1 MDLRTKIK
9 KALLSLCLSGLAS
22 WGVFTP
28 LIASAGFFSL
38 GELLSSVA
46 SHAQGET
53 NSPALNSQNIPLLT
67 SIININPK
75 PIGGGDIAVVA
86 GSALLA
92 EAGPSGTLVD
102 LANEPSSTAISV
114 YTVHEGDTL
123 STIAEMFDVSVN
135 TIVWA
140 NDLQGKKIHPGDVL
154 VILPITGLRVAVG
167 KGDTVAS
174 IAKKY
179 KADAEE
185 IARYNDLAADATL
198 AVGTTIIIP
207 EGEVVA
213 PPVPVKA
220 KPKAT
225 TPLRGA
231 GGPAIAGYYLWP
243 VDGGVVTQ
251 GLHGYNGID
260 IGAPRGTSVFASA
273 AGTVIIAR
281 GSGYNGGYGSY
292 VVVQH
297 DNGTQTLYGH
307 LSRVSVS
314 AGTRVAQGAA
324 LGAVGSTG
332 KSTGNHLHFE
342 VRGATNPFR

>member
-140 NDLQGKKIHPGDVL
+140 NDLQGKKIHP
-154 VILPITGLRVAVG
+154 
-167 KGDTVAS
+167 
-174 IAKKY
+174 
-179 KADAEE
+179 
-185 IARYNDLAADATL
+185 ATC
-198 AVGTTIIIP
+198 
-207 EGEVVA
+207 
-213 PPVPVKA
+213 
-220 KPKAT
+220 
-225 TPLRGA
+225 R
-231 GGPAIAGYYLWP
+231 
-243 VDGGVVTQ
+243 
-251 GLHGYNGID
+251 
-260 IGAPRGTSVFASA
+260 
-273 AGTVIIAR
+273 
-281 GSGYNGGYGSY
+281 
-292 VVVQH
+292 
-297 DNGTQTLYGH
+297 
-307 LSRVSVS
+307 
-314 AGTRVAQGAA
+314 
-324 LGAVGSTG
+324 
-332 KSTGNHLHFE
+332 
-342 VRGATNPFR
+342 